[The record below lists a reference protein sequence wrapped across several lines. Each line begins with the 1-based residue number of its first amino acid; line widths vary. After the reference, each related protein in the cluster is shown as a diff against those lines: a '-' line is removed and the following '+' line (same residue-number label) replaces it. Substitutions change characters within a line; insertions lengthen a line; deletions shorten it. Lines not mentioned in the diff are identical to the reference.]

1 MSVEPYASPNRVTYQ
16 GRDFTEDEARR
27 LTADIKAWAGTLWVR
42 LEAARNGR
50 AWKAL
55 GYTSWADYLETE
67 FDISRSRGYQ
77 LVAHAAAVRELAEAA
92 GLEVSTAVDIPER
105 HTRAIDTTA
114 AAADIAAAVAA
125 EPDADETRRAEI
137 VEQTITE
144 HKVTATTTTTIDA
157 DTAEVIEGPSSNAP
171 APSPGA
177 VEQDDDAAPDAE
189 GSATPGEGAA
199 PEGSGGTPATDPSE
213 NDQPPAQDSP
223 ELLRAK
229 AVKRHGD
236 LMKQARHGLLM
247 LSPIDV
253 AAHCPAADR
262 DDWLA
267 FAGQLADFAERLA
280 AEFTPTLRS
289 VQ

>member
-1 MSVEPYASPNRVTYQ
+1 MSTVEPYASPNGITYQ
-16 GRDFTEDEARR
+16 GRDFTEDEALR

-67 FDISRSRGYQ
+67 FEISRSRGYQ

-125 EPDADETRRAEI
+125 EPDADEARRAEI

-157 DTAEVIEGPSSNAP
+157 DTAEILDTNPSTEDTAPPAEAPVDDAPRGTP
-171 APSPGA
+171 APDGA
-177 VEQDDDAAPDAE
+177 PEGGGAE
-189 GSATPGEGAA
+189 GSDPT
-199 PEGSGGTPATDPSE
+199 PSE
-213 NDQPPAQDSP
+213 NDPPAPVQDSP

-236 LMKQARHGLLM
+236 LMQKTRDGLLL

-253 AAHCPAADR
+253 SAHCPIEDR

-280 AEFTPTLRS
+280 TEFAPQPLRS